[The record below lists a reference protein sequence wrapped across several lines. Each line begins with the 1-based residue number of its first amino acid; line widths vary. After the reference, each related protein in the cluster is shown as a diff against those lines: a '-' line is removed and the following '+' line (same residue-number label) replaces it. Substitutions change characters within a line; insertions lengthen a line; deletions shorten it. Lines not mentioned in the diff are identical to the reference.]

1 MSWFSEFNRIWPF
14 PENYLC
20 IDIETSGLK
29 PTDNMLCTF
38 GWTRVAQRQIVNSG
52 LFVLNWFAH
61 PAVNAASLEREL
73 EIVASAMEAKGDRF
87 FHTAAYLR
95 QYGIPPVR
103 ALSQIATLLRDA
115 ESRGEPLVAHNG
127 YGFDAEFLQ
136 AHFHD
141 FLGENILIGDNSMF
155 DTGMAEK
162 ASQLSDQDSPLPQA
176 GETMRQWAWRIASL
190 RRKGIMWAAR
200 THCNQRYRI
209 AERHGLDMS
218 RYHTSDFDTVFLHHL
233 FESQR
238 ALALQA
244 D

>member
-87 FHTAAYLR
+87 LHTARPCTLADSY
-95 QYGIPPVR
+95 PVAR
-103 ALSQIATLLRDA
+103 C
-115 ESRGEPLVAHNG
+115 
-127 YGFDAEFLQ
+127 
-136 AHFHD
+136 
-141 FLGENILIGDNSMF
+141 
-155 DTGMAEK
+155 
-162 ASQLSDQDSPLPQA
+162 
-176 GETMRQWAWRIASL
+176 RISWGAV
-190 RRKGIMWAAR
+190 G
-200 THCNQRYRI
+200 CP
-209 AERHGLDMS
+209 
-218 RYHTSDFDTVFLHHL
+218 
-233 FESQR
+233 
-238 ALALQA
+238 
-244 D
+244 